1 MQPLESLPVQLFT
14 NRRQYEQQQIRTIHG
29 YPSIHRHRDLN
40 IRRHTR
46 PRNISTARSAIT
58 ESDSKA
64 SEPITKQAITD
75 AIEEYVRARYA
86 GDLETLRAR
95 THPDIARRTVAD
107 TYWEQPSKDWVKP
120 STQEQLS
127 FAPTSLNKA
136 RMDNPESGRCD
147 IQVFDIT
154 QRTASAAVE
163 MEDAVDYLHMIHFDG
178 RWVIADSAVINLDN
192 PGDTPPAITES
203 ETAGRQ
209 SRDHKAIEKLA
220 RDYCVGFYQIN
231 GKKVQRT
238 CHTGLSKRVVEHAD
252 AGNFDYLREITYEE
266 IEILGNTFNKSFG
279 FNPDTAR
286 VDIDIYEVRE
296 NVAAVKMTGTIWFDY
311 FHMLKLN
318 GKWQIVNIMFE
329 TLPRNQ
335 WEKA

>member
-1 MQPLESLPVQLFT
+1 MNTRLPAPFTAAPLS
-14 NRRQYEQQQIRTIHG
+14 
-29 YPSIHRHRDLN
+29 
-40 IRRHTR
+40 
-46 PRNISTARSAIT
+46 AAIT
-58 ESDSKA
+58 ISLISATLALANQSNSRPHTAATQIVEAAPK
-64 SEPITKQAITD
+64 SEPITEPITQAAISA
-75 AIEEYVRARYA
+75 AIEEYARAKYA
-86 GDLETLRAR
+86 GDLETLRSR

-107 TYWEQPSKDWVKP
+107 TYWQQPSKDWVKP
-120 STQEQLS
+120 STQEQLN
-127 FAPTSLNKA
+127 FAATPLNKA
-136 RMDNPESGRCD
+136 RMDNPESGKCD
-147 IQVFDIT
+147 IQVFDIA
-154 QRTASAAVE
+154 QRTASAAVV

-178 RWVIADSAVINLDN
+178 RWVIADSAFIDLN
-192 PGDTPPAITES
+192 PGDTPPPITEP

-238 CHTGLSKRVVEHAD
+238 CNTGLSKRVVEHAKIKGSD
-252 AGNFDYLREITYEE
+252 DFDYLREITYEE

-286 VDIDIYEVRE
+286 VDIEIYQVRE

-318 GKWQIVNIMFE
+318 GQWQIVNIMFE
-329 TLPRNQ
+329 TLTRDQ
-335 WEKA
+335 WEDA